1 MKILITGASCA
12 LGKNL
17 TSELLKTEQFSIR
30 LLEHRSLVRKENCE
44 IFQGGLQDI
53 DSLGTACSEI
63 DTVVHLAALT
73 HSFSRKAYF
82 EINEEGTKNLI
93 TACKEKNVRRFI
105 FVSSA
110 AASEEGGDYGV
121 SKLRCE
127 ELIKESDLDWVILR
141 PSEVYGL
148 KMEEGIGKLVA
159 WVEKFPIIPVIGDG
173 SYFLSPV
180 SVDDLVQVMVEIL
193 SNDSIEKETLNL
205 CGPEKMTM
213 NELIDRLAQIQKVQI
228 KKIYLPIW
236 FVKIAIGVLS
246 IFKSSIAF
254 SDQIPRL
261 LCRKDQSID
270 KTQAIIP
277 YNPKKIE
284 EGLLFFQSNKLSS
297 FDPLPDIA
305 RQEVANPNKDP

>member
-1 MKILITGASCA
+1 MKILITGASST

-30 LLEHRSLVRKENCE
+30 LLEHRSPVRKENCE

-53 DSLGTACSEI
+53 DSLGKACSEVAI
-63 DTVVHLAALT
+63 VVHLAALT
-73 HSFSRKAYF
+73 HSSSGKAYF

-93 TACKEKNVRRFI
+93 TACKKNNVRRFI

-127 ELIKESDLDWVILR
+127 ELVRKSSLDWVILR
-141 PSEVYGL
+141 PSEVYGV
-148 KMEEGIGKLVA
+148 KMEEGIGKLIV

-173 SYFLSPV
+173 SYFLNPV
-180 SVDDLVQVMVEIL
+180 SVDDVVQVMVEIL
-193 SNDSIEKETLNL
+193 RNDSIKKETLNL

-213 NELIDRLAQIQKVQI
+213 NELIDRLAQIQKVQV
-228 KKIYLPIW
+228 KKLFLPIW
-236 FVKIAIGVLS
+236 FVRVGIGVLS
-246 IFKSSIAF
+246 IFKSSLAF

-261 LCRKDQSID
+261 LCSKDQSID

-277 YNPKKIE
+277 YNPRKIE
-284 EGLLFFQSNKLSS
+284 EGLLFFQSKETQS
-297 FDPLPDIA
+297 F
-305 RQEVANPNKDP
+305 

>member
-1 MKILITGASCA
+1 MKILITGASST

-30 LLEHRSLVRKENCE
+30 LLKHRSPVNTEDCE
-44 IFQGGLQDI
+44 IFQSGLQDVYGL
-53 DSLGTACSEI
+53 SKACSEI

-73 HSFSRKAYF
+73 HSSSGKAYF

-93 TACKEKNVRRFI
+93 AACKKNNVRRFI

-127 ELIKESDLDWVILR
+127 ELVQKSGLDWVILR
-141 PSEVYGL
+141 PSEVYGVN
-148 KMEEGIGKLVA
+148 MEEGIGKLIA
-159 WVEKFPIIPVIGDG
+159 WVKKFPIIPVIGDG

-180 SVDDLVQVMVEIL
+180 SVNDVVQVMVEIL
-193 SNDSIEKETLNL
+193 RDDSVKKETLDL

-213 NELIDRLAQIQKVQI
+213 NELIDRIAQTQKVQI
-228 KKIYLPIW
+228 KKIFLPIW
-236 FVKIAIGVLS
+236 FVRVVIGVLS
-246 IFKSSIAF
+246 IFKSSLAF

-261 LCRKDQSID
+261 LFRKDQSID
-270 KTQAIIP
+270 KTQAIVS
-277 YNPKKIE
+277 YNPRKIE
-284 EGLLFFQSNKLSS
+284 EGLLFSQPK
-297 FDPLPDIA
+297 
-305 RQEVANPNKDP
+305 KT

>member
-1 MKILITGASCA
+1 MKILITGASST

-17 TSELLKTEQFSIR
+17 TVELLKTKQFSIR
-30 LLEHRSLVRKENCE
+30 LLEHRSPVCRENCE
-44 IFQGGLQDI
+44 IFQGDLQVV
-53 DSLGTACSEI
+53 DSLGRVCSEV

-73 HSFSRKAYF
+73 HSSSEKEYF

-93 TACKEKNVRRFI
+93 AACKKNNVRRFV

-127 ELIKESDLDWVILR
+127 EWVRESGFDWVIIR
-141 PSEVYGL
+141 PSEVYGM

-159 WVEKFPIIPVIGDG
+159 WVEKYPIIPVIGDG
-173 SYFLSPV
+173 SCFLSPV
-180 SVDDLVQVMVEIL
+180 SVDDVVKVMMEIL
-193 SNDSIEKETLNL
+193 RDDSIKKETLNL

-213 NELIDRLAQIQKVQI
+213 NELIDRLAEIQKVQV
-228 KKIYLPIW
+228 KKIFLPIW
-236 FVKIAIGVLS
+236 FVRLGIRILS
-246 IFKSSIAF
+246 LFKSSLAF

-261 LCRKDQSID
+261 LCRKDQSIG
-270 KTQAIIP
+270 KTQEIVS

-284 EGLLFFQSNKLSS
+284 EGFLLSKSEE
-297 FDPLPDIA
+297 I
-305 RQEVANPNKDP
+305 

>member
-17 TSELLKTEQFSIR
+17 TSELLKTEHFSIR
-30 LLEHRSLVRKENCE
+30 LLEHRSPVRKENCE

-93 TACKEKNVRRFI
+93 AACKKNNVRRFI

-127 ELIKESDLDWVILR
+127 EWVRKSGLDWVVLR
-141 PSEVYGL
+141 PSEVYGM
-148 KMEEGIGKLVA
+148 KMEEGIGKLVS
-159 WVEKFPIIPVIGDG
+159 WVEKYPIIPVIGDG
-173 SYFLSPV
+173 SCFLSPV
-180 SVDDLVQVMVEIL
+180 SVDDVVKVMMEIL
-193 SNDSIEKETLNL
+193 RDDSIKKETLNL
-205 CGPEKMTM
+205 K
-213 NELIDRLAQIQKVQI
+213 
-228 KKIYLPIW
+228 
-236 FVKIAIGVLS
+236 
-246 IFKSSIAF
+246 
-254 SDQIPRL
+254 
-261 LCRKDQSID
+261 RK
-270 KTQAIIP
+270 
-277 YNPKKIE
+277 
-284 EGLLFFQSNKLSS
+284 FFINNL
-297 FDPLPDIA
+297 
-305 RQEVANPNKDP
+305 

>member
-1 MKILITGASCA
+1 MKILITGASST

-17 TSELLKTEQFSIR
+17 ISELLKTEQFSIR
-30 LLEHRSLVRKENCE
+30 LLEHRSPVRKENCE
-44 IFQGGLQDI
+44 IFQAGLQDI
-53 DSLGTACSEI
+53 DSLNKACSEI

-73 HSFSRKAYF
+73 HSSSGKAYF

-93 TACKEKNVRRFI
+93 TACKENNVRRFV

-110 AASEEGGDYGV
+110 AASVEGGDYGV

-127 ELIKESDLDWVILR
+127 ELVRKSGLDWVILR
-141 PSEVYGL
+141 PSEVYGV
-148 KMEEGIGKLVA
+148 KMEEGIGKLIA

-180 SVDDLVQVMVEIL
+180 SVDDVVQVMVGVL
-193 SNDSIEKETLNL
+193 RNDSIKKETLNL

-213 NELIDRLAQIQKVQI
+213 NELIDRLAQIQKVQV
-228 KKIYLPIW
+228 KKLFLPIW
-236 FVKIAIGVLS
+236 FVRVGIGVLS
-246 IFKSSIAF
+246 IFKSSLAF

-261 LCRKDQSID
+261 LCSKDQSID

-277 YNPKKIE
+277 YNPRKIE
-284 EGLLFFQSNKLSS
+284 EGLLFFQSKETQS
-297 FDPLPDIA
+297 F
-305 RQEVANPNKDP
+305 

>member
-1 MKILITGASCA
+1 MKILITGASST

-17 TSELLKTEQFSIR
+17 TSELLKTKRFLIR
-30 LLEHRSLVRKENCE
+30 LLEHRSPVRKENCE
-44 IFQGGLQDI
+44 VFQGGLQNT
-53 DSLGTACSEI
+53 DSLGRACSEV

-73 HSFSRKAYF
+73 HSSSGKAYF

-93 TACKEKNVRRFI
+93 SASKNNNIKRFV

-127 ELIKESDLDWVILR
+127 ELVRKSGLDWVIVR
-141 PSEVYGL
+141 PSEVYGEN
-148 KMEEGIGKLVA
+148 MEEGIGKLVA
-159 WVEKFPIIPVIGDG
+159 WIEKLPIIPIIGDG

-180 SVDDLVQVMVEIL
+180 SVDDVVKAMVEIL
-193 SNDSIEKETLNL
+193 KDDSIKKETLDL
-205 CGPEKMTM
+205 CGPEKITM
-213 NELIDRLAQIQKVQI
+213 DELIDRLAQIQSVQI
-228 KKIYLPIW
+228 KKIFLPIW
-236 FVKIAIGVLS
+236 FVRLGIGILS
-246 IFKSSIAF
+246 IFKSSLAF

-270 KTQAIIP
+270 KTKAIVS

-284 EGLLFFQSNKLSS
+284 EGLLSCNSK
-297 FDPLPDIA
+297 
-305 RQEVANPNKDP
+305 ET

>member
-1 MKILITGASCA
+1 MKILITGASST

-17 TSELLKTEQFSIR
+17 TVKLLKTKQFSIR
-30 LLEHRSLVRKENCE
+30 LLEHRSPVCRENCE
-44 IFQGGLQDI
+44 IFQGDLQVI
-53 DSLGTACSEI
+53 NSLGRACSEV

-73 HSFSRKAYF
+73 HSSSGKEYF

-93 TACKEKNVRRFI
+93 AACKKNNVRRFI

-127 ELIKESDLDWVILR
+127 EWVRKSGLDWVILR
-141 PSEVYGL
+141 PSEVYGM

-159 WVEKFPIIPVIGDG
+159 WVEKYPIIPVFGDG
-173 SYFLSPV
+173 SCFLSPV
-180 SVDDLVQVMVEIL
+180 SVDDVAKVMVEIL
-193 SNDSIEKETLNL
+193 RDDSIKKETLNL

-213 NELIDRLAQIQKVQI
+213 NELINRLAQIQKVQI
-228 KKIYLPIW
+228 KKIFLPIW
-236 FVKIAIGVLS
+236 FVRLGIGVLS
-246 IFKSSIAF
+246 FFKSSLAF

-270 KTQAIIP
+270 KTQAIVS

-284 EGLLFFQSNKLSS
+284 EGFLLSKSE
-297 FDPLPDIA
+297 DI
-305 RQEVANPNKDP
+305 

>member
-1 MKILITGASCA
+1 MKILITGASST

-17 TSELLKTEQFSIR
+17 TVKLLKTKQFLIR
-30 LLEHRSLVRKENCE
+30 LLEHRLPVCRENCE
-44 IFQGGLQDI
+44 VFQGDLQVI
-53 DSLGTACSEI
+53 DSLGRACSQV

-73 HSFSRKAYF
+73 HSSSEKEYF
-82 EINEEGTKNLI
+82 EINEKGTKNLI
-93 TACKEKNVRRFI
+93 AACKKNNVRRFI
-105 FVSSA
+105 FVSSV

-127 ELIKESDLDWVILR
+127 EWVSKSGLDWVILR
-141 PSEVYGL
+141 PSEVYGM
-148 KMEEGIGKLVA
+148 KMEEGIGKLVT

-180 SVDDLVQVMVEIL
+180 SVDDVVKVMMEIL
-193 SNDSIEKETLNL
+193 RDDSIKKETLNL

-213 NELIDRLAQIQKVQI
+213 NELIDRLAEIQKVQI
-228 KKIYLPIW
+228 KKIFLPIW
-236 FVKIAIGVLS
+236 FVRLGIGVLS
-246 IFKSSIAF
+246 FFKSSLAF

-270 KTQAIIP
+270 KTQEIVS

-284 EGLLFFQSNKLSS
+284 EGFLLSKSE
-297 FDPLPDIA
+297 DI
-305 RQEVANPNKDP
+305 